1 MMRVSA
7 AALLA
12 ILLVLA
18 GLSCRPSG
26 EAPGNTQLKAVGA
39 EKESDAA
46 NLLGIQ
52 NGSVILSRTGE
63 LSLAVSVL
71 NAVDGENGTVWSMP
85 PGDVHQSMTIA
96 LPVRSRID
104 RVGLSNGNLRFKERT
119 VQRMRFEGSDDG
131 KAFRL
136 LKDIE
141 VQKLA
146 QHQLTRIDPVDV
158 NYVRV
163 SILSSFA
170 SKQAADVVEIE
181 ARGRELAPPV
191 RGSLTGVWS
200 LNGETA
206 RFTSVNSSFHGVI
219 ETSPPTYLEGGWD
232 GRIIRFLWFR
242 GNEYGLGFL
251 SVDPQGLGL
260 NAFRWYHAPIPP
272 FFAGPWFGEKREK
285 SAGPVP
291 PPQVVET
298 LLKRLGRVPVYQ
310 IEFDGKNNLLADADA
325 SPFRRALLL
334 HPRGMSVNLHEVCS
348 DPSAIVPK
356 ERMKARAKTL
366 EAFLIKQG
374 IDSSLIRFKTYC
386 NPPKAEWPATALTQP
401 FTRFVEI
408 DLRPSR

>member
-1 MMRVSA
+1 MMRISA
-7 AALLA
+7 SALLA
-12 ILLVLA
+12 ILLALA
-18 GLSCRPSG
+18 GLSCRPAG
-26 EAPGNTQLKAVGA
+26 EAPGNTQPKAARA

-52 NGSVILSRTGE
+52 NGSVILNRTGE
-63 LSLAVSVL
+63 LSLTMSVL
-71 NAVDGENGTVWSMP
+71 NALDGESGTVWSMP
-85 PGDVHQSMTIA
+85 PGDIHQTMTIA

-104 RVGLSNGNLRFKERT
+104 QVGLSNGNLRFKERT

-136 LKDIE
+136 LQDIQ

-163 SILSSFA
+163 SILSSFE
-170 SKQAADVVEIE
+170 SKQAADVVGIE

-191 RGSLTGVWS
+191 RGSPTGVWS

-242 GNEYGLGFL
+242 GKEYGLGFL

-260 NAFRWYHAPIPP
+260 NAFRWYREPIPP
-272 FFAGPWFGEKREK
+272 FFAGPWFGEKTEK
-285 SAGPVP
+285 TAGEVP
-291 PPQVVET
+291 PPRVIET
-298 LLKRLGRVPVYQ
+298 FLQRMGRVPVYQ
-310 IEFDGKNNLLADADA
+310 IEFNDKNNLVAGADA

-334 HPRGMSVNLHEVCS
+334 RPGGISVNLHEVCS
-348 DPSAIVPK
+348 DPTAIAPN
-356 ERMKARAKTL
+356 ERMKARARTL
-366 EAFLIKQG
+366 EAFLIKEG
-374 IDSSLIRFKTYC
+374 IDSSLIRFKTSC
-386 NPPKAEWPATALTQP
+386 DPPKADWTATALTQP